1 MFLEHN
7 KLNFL
12 QLSIKKQPKWS
23 SQVSK
28 ATLIENL
35 IYLLFSCKSNSRI
48 AIVCLSV
55 HLSIC
60 YQELKIARLD
70 RLCLSTIVPIAPP
83 AYWPSC
89 LLTIMLIDH
98 QAYRPSCLLTI
109 VPIDHRAYRPPSLST
124 IEPIDHRAYWQ
135 LSLLTIKPID
145 HQAYRPSCLSTIALC
160 LSTIMP
166 IDHQAYRHLDFFRD
180 F

>member
-89 LLTIMLIDH
+89 LLTIMHIDH
-98 QAYRPSCLLTI
+98 FAYHPSYLLNFMPFNHCVYWPLCLLTI
-109 VPIDHRAYRPPSLST
+109 VPISH
-124 IEPIDHRAYWQ
+124 
-135 LSLLTIKPID
+135 LLVSDI
-145 HQAYRPSCLSTIALC
+145 CLSAFL
-160 LSTIMP
+160 LVS
-166 IDHQAYRHLDFFRD
+166 DKFRLRVSVFD
-180 F
+180 DKKM

>member
-70 RLCLSTIVPIAPP
+70 RLCLSTIAPIAPP

-89 LLTIMLIDH
+89 LLTIMHIDH
-98 QAYRPSCLLTI
+98 FAYHPSYLLNFMPFNHCVYWPLCLLTI
-109 VPIDHRAYRPPSLST
+109 VPISH
-124 IEPIDHRAYWQ
+124 
-135 LSLLTIKPID
+135 LLVSDI
-145 HQAYRPSCLSTIALC
+145 CLSAFL
-160 LSTIMP
+160 LVS
-166 IDHQAYRHLDFFRD
+166 DKFRASVFD
-180 F
+180 DKKM

>member
-89 LLTIMLIDH
+89 LLTIMHIDH
-98 QAYRPSCLLTI
+98 FAYHPSYLLNFMPFNHCVYWPLCLLTI
-109 VPIDHRAYRPPSLST
+109 VPISH
-124 IEPIDHRAYWQ
+124 
-135 LSLLTIKPID
+135 LLVSDI
-145 HQAYRPSCLSTIALC
+145 CLSAFL
-160 LSTIMP
+160 LVS
-166 IDHQAYRHLDFFRD
+166 DKFRASVFD
-180 F
+180 DKKM

>member
-89 LLTIMLIDH
+89 ILTILPIIH
-98 QAYRPSCLLTI
+98 HTFWTLCLLTT
-109 VPIDHRAYRPPSLST
+109 VYIDHC
-124 IEPIDHRAYWQ
+124 AYW
-135 LSLLTIKPID
+135 P
-145 HQAYRPSCLSTIALC
+145 LC
-160 LSTIMP
+160 LSAICLFL
-166 IDHQAYRHLDFFRD
+166 ISAYQPFCLFLINLEHLFLTTKKM
-180 F
+180 